1 MVDAVI
7 HGILQESR
15 ERWITAAEWDLLFIE
30 AARFQ
35 VENPTLITTDSEGVW
50 RVDNRSM
57 LDLNVWALSSL
68 PRTLSAGSF
77 ARFNYRLSVG
87 FYYAGTNIRLQ
98 RQVIRRVFSVL
109 AEGKKM
115 CMQIF
120 PYIPKYAIF
129 GLP

>member
-35 VENPTLITTDSEGVW
+35 VENLTLIPTDSEGVW
-50 RVDNRSM
+50 RVDNWSM

-68 PRTLSAGSF
+68 PRTLSAGPF
-77 ARFNYRLSVG
+77 ARFNYR
-87 FYYAGTNIRLQ
+87 
-98 RQVIRRVFSVL
+98 
-109 AEGKKM
+109 
-115 CMQIF
+115 
-120 PYIPKYAIF
+120 
-129 GLP
+129 